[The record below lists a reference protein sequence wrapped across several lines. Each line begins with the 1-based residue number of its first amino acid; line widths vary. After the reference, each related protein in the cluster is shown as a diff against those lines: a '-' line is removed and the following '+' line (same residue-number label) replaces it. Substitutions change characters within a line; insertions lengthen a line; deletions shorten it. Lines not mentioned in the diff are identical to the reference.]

1 MKLQNIVYVL
11 TVGGAL
17 LPSCSDF
24 LDTESPSVQSS
35 TVTFEIEGMTRS
47 AIMGVYSELAGTYVY
62 GQKMSVN
69 WQGVSDIELASGYA
83 TDPSKDLTSD
93 TGAANYYCDWYNKTL
108 QWGYIFKMAELAST
122 AVDGIRASA
131 LYKSGNAAMKR
142 YLGEALTLRSLSDMF
157 CLVSHSIELK

>member
-17 LPSCSDF
+17 LTSCSDF

-35 TVTFEIEGMTRS
+35 TVTFENEGMTRS

-108 QWGYIFKMAELAST
+108 QWGYIFKMAELKSK

-142 YLGEALTLRSLSDMF
+142 YLG
-157 CLVSHSIELK
+157 

>member
-17 LPSCSDF
+17 LTSCSDF

-35 TVTFEIEGMTRS
+35 TVTFENEGMTRS

-83 TDPSKDLTSD
+83 TDPSKDLTRD
-93 TGAANYYCDWYNKTL
+93 RFLLRKVCLTRIFPM
-108 QWGYIFKMAELAST
+108 YIWERLIVIVFIQVLFVT
-122 AVDGIRASA
+122 CRRQLTIC
-131 LYKSGNAAMKR
+131 
-142 YLGEALTLRSLSDMF
+142 LG
-157 CLVSHSIELK
+157 